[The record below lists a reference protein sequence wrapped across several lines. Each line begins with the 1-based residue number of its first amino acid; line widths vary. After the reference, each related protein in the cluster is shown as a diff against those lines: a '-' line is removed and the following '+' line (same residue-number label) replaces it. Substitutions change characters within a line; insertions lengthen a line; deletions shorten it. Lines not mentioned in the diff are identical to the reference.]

1 MKYQPYDYQQ
11 YATDTEDGSV
21 AAIHPASAG
30 HGLNLWRQGQ
40 QAETVTIHY
49 IVTEG
54 TIDEE
59 ILGALGCKD
68 KTQESL
74 IAAVKAQIPTKL
86 KRRAG

>member
-1 MKYQPYDYQQ
+1 M
-11 YATDTEDGSV
+11 
-21 AAIHPASAG
+21 
-30 HGLNLWRQGQ
+30 
-40 QAETVTIHY
+40 
-49 IVTEG
+49 TEG